1 MENKTIIFDLD
12 GTLALIDERRALA
25 TKENGKINW
34 DVFFNPDN
42 IQLDKPNWPVIEMAK
57 TLKNAGNRIV
67 IFSGRSKATK
77 EVTKD
82 WLNQHGV
89 PFDVIK
95 MRPTGNGFQFM
106 ADDLLKKKWLED
118 LFPNTDDILCVFD
131 DRDKVVKMWRENGIT
146 CFQVAPGNF

>member
-12 GTLALIDERRALA
+12 GTLALIDDRRALA

-131 DRDKVVKMWRENGIT
+131 DRDKVVKMWRDNGIT
-146 CFQVAPGNF
+146 CFQVAQGNF